1 MTNKKQTTTV
11 IEGEL
16 EQKKITT
23 PAAIDYDDEAQALVN
38 SLLSLNDDTTLD
50 LPIHDGRALT
60 GAALEE
66 GTRKKEGGVAKSKIE
81 LGFFYILLKRELG
94 HGAFEGRLKDN
105 GAHPNTAR
113 EAMRAAFLVA
123 SLSKPNQ
130 RRAVDLVGR
139 KLDVLTRLPAQVVDD
154 LFNDGTLDNIDSTS
168 RDQLQEIVQLRKQLD
183 NELKKND
190 RMSDRVAALDEEAR
204 RTRALPEQPL
214 YIKELRRAVLE
225 ETEAL
230 RANARTLQEVMERV
244 ALLPQDTSA
253 ADIDAISHP
262 LMYGL
267 QGLLAT
273 AQALFDK
280 GFDTF
285 TSFKGDVDVFP
296 PELDTLEVERAK
308 RLALQF
314 SNDTQMRARLRQVDL
329 APVPAPRKGKG
340 DK

>member
-1 MTNKKQTTTV
+1 MTNKTKTDTAVTGEVVTGQTV
-11 IEGEL
+11 
-16 EQKKITT
+16 
-23 PAAIDYDDEAQALVN
+23 AAQYDDETQMIAARLSALKTETQWDLPV
-38 SLLSLNDDTTLD
+38 LNDT
-50 LPIHDGRALT
+50 ALA
-60 GAALEE
+60 GAPLQAWLINKEVE
-66 GTRKKEGGVAKSKIE
+66 ATRSAVERGMG
-81 LGFFYILLKRELG
+81 YMLLKRELG
-94 HGAFEGRLKDN
+94 HGSFSGWLTDN
-105 GAHPNTAR
+105 NIAPRTAQETMR
-113 EAMRAAFLVA
+113 TAQLLMSLSDSNARRAAHL
-123 SLSKPNQ
+123 PQ
-130 RRAVDLVGR
+130 R
-139 KLDVLTRLPAQVVDD
+139 KLDILARLPAPVVDD
-154 LFNDGTLDNIDSTS
+154 LFSDGSLDNIDGTS

-183 NELKKND
+183 NELKKNY

-214 YIKELRRAVLE
+214 YMKELRRAVLE

-273 AQALFDK
+273 AQALFDR

-296 PELDTLEVERAK
+296 PELDPLEVERAK